1 MTRKLLSHKRFL
13 SFRNDL
19 AIQASFRNDLAIQ
32 VNFRNDL
39 IIQASFRNVMLTRY
53 NKVSWKKI
61 WNGKEAFFE
70 F

>member
-32 VNFRNDL
+32 VSFRNDL
-39 IIQASFRNVMLTRY
+39 AIQASFRNIMLTRY
-53 NKVSWKKI
+53 NKVS
-61 WNGKEAFFE
+61 
-70 F
+70 